1 MILYDIYF
9 IIDIVNFNKMIDM
22 KQSDIL
28 LLDDICTV
36 LQYTAILLSVIVTIA
51 GVVFIAF
58 LL

>member
-1 MILYDIYF
+1 MIFDDIYF

-51 GVVFIAF
+51 GVVFIAA
-58 LL
+58 LI

>member
-1 MILYDIYF
+1 
-9 IIDIVNFNKMIDM
+9 M

-28 LLDDICTV
+28 LLDDICTI